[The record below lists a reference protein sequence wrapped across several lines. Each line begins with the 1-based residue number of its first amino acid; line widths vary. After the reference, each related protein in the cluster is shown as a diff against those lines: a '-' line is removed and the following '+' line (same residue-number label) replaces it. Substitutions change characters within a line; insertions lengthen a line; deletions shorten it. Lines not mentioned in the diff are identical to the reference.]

1 MHMATPT
8 IWIHTKSPSPNN
20 LHQQLMQQQP
30 IMLVSDAS
38 VQKLGHS
45 GFAWIIAHKMTQLWW
60 GQGLAPGPIEDMHSG
75 WAKAFGILAALTFI
89 QYYLSCYNMVPEAMT
104 KICFCD
110 NLSIIT
116 NITTCQ
122 ADEITHPNDATNDD
136 RDLILAINDIVDRCH
151 PLELQFM
158 FVKGRQ
164 DTKADWPLTL
174 EKTYN
179 IECNKLATYIHSTSS
194 PSTSLATSEF
204 KASQLCLCVEGKI
217 ICRRFLPTLCK
228 QAAWSAY

>member
-1 MHMATPT
+1 
-8 IWIHTKSPSPNN
+8 
-20 LHQQLMQQQP
+20 
-30 IMLVSDAS
+30 
-38 VQKLGHS
+38 
-45 GFAWIIAHKMTQLWW
+45 
-60 GQGLAPGPIEDMHSG
+60 MHSG

-136 RDLILAINDIVDRCH
+136 SVDRCH

-164 DTKADWPLTL
+164 DTKAD
-174 EKTYN
+174 
-179 IECNKLATYIHSTSS
+179 
-194 PSTSLATSEF
+194 
-204 KASQLCLCVEGKI
+204 
-217 ICRRFLPTLCK
+217 
-228 QAAWSAY
+228 